1 MSSLAYKIYLH
12 SPLRQMSNHLI
23 LAGEE
28 LDEPMVC
35 PSLPSF
41 LRHSKRDPQQHKR
54 VCACCNGN
62 VLACREADSGRIFG
76 GRRSS
81 TSFDMPSVLREGSK
95 EALAD
100 PGSAILQPLRLFAYQ
115 KTVHPSSQCLTY
127 TCQSVP
133 ISAQWTFQVGDGSM
147 NIIDASGHVDG
158 HIDILA
164 RTSSD
169 GTWILLGADSAHHPD
184 LITGMMQIAYR
195 VDASTC
201 SAMCAHEDKEV
212 AEKNIRKIR
221 LLFEVPR
228 VQVLIAH
235 DT

>member
-1 MSSLAYKIYLH
+1 MRPKGT
-12 SPLRQMSNHLI
+12 SPKL
-23 LAGEE
+23 
-28 LDEPMVC
+28 V
-35 PSLPSF
+35 
-41 LRHSKRDPQQHKR
+41 
-54 VCACCNGN
+54 
-62 VLACREADSGRIFG
+62 
-76 GRRSS
+76 
-81 TSFDMPSVLREGSK
+81 
-95 EALAD
+95 
-100 PGSAILQPLRLFAYQ
+100 FA
-115 KTVHPSSQCLTY
+115 
-127 TCQSVP
+127 
-133 ISAQWTFQVGDGSM
+133 
-147 NIIDASGHVDG
+147 GHVDG

-221 LLFEVPR
+221 LLLEVPR